1 MDQIKWCLQTKNGIE
16 LVEPNQNLA
25 QGYIK
30 KAEESLQTSML
41 AKSKDWKIAASYYTI
56 YFSVYSLMMQLGIKC
71 EIHTCTIAF
80 AKIYLQEKFSKEELK
95 LFETAF
101 TARNDTQYYTNREVT
116 QENYEKI
123 IRQAPVFLVKC
134 KNIHFT
140 EDKIKEVREKIK
152 NHK

>member
-1 MDQIKWCLQTKNGIE
+1 
-16 LVEPNQNLA
+16 
-25 QGYIK
+25 
-30 KAEESLQTSML
+30 ML

-140 EDKIKEVREKIK
+140 EDKIKKVREKIK
-152 NHK
+152 NQK

>member
-1 MDQIKWCLQTKNGIE
+1 
-16 LVEPNQNLA
+16 
-25 QGYIK
+25 
-30 KAEESLQTSML
+30 
-41 AKSKDWKIAASYYTI
+41 
-56 YFSVYSLMMQLGIKC
+56 MMQLGIKC

>member
-1 MDQIKWCLQTKNGIE
+1 
-16 LVEPNQNLA
+16 
-25 QGYIK
+25 
-30 KAEESLQTSML
+30 ML